1 MIADPA
7 AAQDALAQG
16 NPQLVPGSA
25 PTTFQVTQDP
35 LLGQYERGMVRSG
48 PDAAAQAT
56 SLATQQN
63 DARVAAL
70 RGLAPNG
77 DPAAVAAQARALD
90 PTQPGAAAVAQ
101 AQGNAAAAM
110 DALGGNLPAGS
121 DGMVGTA
128 LRAPNAAAN
137 AAAKEN
143 EGALWRS
150 IDPNGTLG
158 VNMAPIRSQALDIV
172 QGESANAAPMAGA
185 ERQIFQTAT
194 QLPDVQS
201 FRDLS
206 ALRQNIT
213 DTIRAA
219 RPDPARA
226 QEVRRLSLLLNGVHD
241 AMAGTVEQSD
251 LPGAATAPGA
261 GGPLVAPASGDT
273 GQTFQAS
280 PAAPAGGVPA
290 PGVGSDVFTP
300 SGQRVGVQYEVV
312 PADSLV
318 TSQNADMTPNPAY
331 PASLQPRDRTRAA
344 SQVQVQQIASRLQ
357 PERLGASS
365 TAADGAPIVGPDGVV
380 ESGNGRV
387 LALRQAYAADG
398 LQAAGYRDW
407 LASQGHDTAGIQA
420 PVLIRRRTTPLSPE
434 DRVAFTQGAN
444 APTVL
449 GMSATE
455 RAAQDAGR
463 LPDDVLN
470 QFQPGDVTD
479 PANRAAVRGFV
490 RNVVEPGQEG
500 GFVTADGQLS
510 QEGAARVRA
519 ALVHRAY
526 GDAGLSAS
534 LAESTDPA
542 AKVLA
547 GAMQDA
553 AGPMAQL
560 RAGIQAGHVDPAVD
574 LAPALVEAARTV
586 ARARQRGVSLA
597 DAVGQRDMLGN
608 GVSADAENILRQAY
622 GPDLRGR
629 MSRQQF
635 ADNLAHYARQAGEQS
650 FAGTLFG
657 ANLTSGQILDG
668 VAARYGKV
676 AGGGSAGRG
685 FAESAPGSSGG
696 SGGDRAFG
704 SVDRSP
710 GQAVSRGSQGQ
721 GRDAAPIVQAG
732 PPALAPTWDA
742 AARAR
747 YDAARAA
754 TATRKATYQNA
765 PGVGAALKGGQTSGS
780 YTMADHAV
788 PAAILTPGPSGAARV
803 QAYLAAGGSRDALN
817 TAAAFTLRQKA
828 VQGGVVNPAALD
840 RFNRDYGSA
849 LSAMPE
855 LRQGIDT
862 ASRAQQV
869 VEAAQHQHADDVK
882 AYQGSLLGKLSGNG
896 DTTAII
902 GQALRNPVTGARDMR
917 LLARA
922 TASNPDAQAGLQRA
936 VVDHVLG
943 QVQGVQAGVGST
955 EGQLHA
961 AAFQKFVQQAGPA
974 LREVMTPEQME
985 AMTSVAADLQR
996 SNLSVSGTRV
1006 LGGSD
1011 TVQNRNLTGAPNEP
1025 RTLLRSLVDEGKKSI
1040 LGNAGIVTSA
1050 AGGSYLFGPVGAAL
1064 GAVMGATPM
1073 AFRAVANARAAGMDT
1088 VHDLVREAMM
1098 NPDLARVLLLRPT
1111 PTTAPGI
1118 AQRLVATLGR
1128 ASLQPDSRSTEAQ
1141 RRVESGGG
1149 HVGTLANSLAALT
1162 AGNAAPA
1169 RPNGLAAL
1177 GSR

>member
-1 MIADPA
+1 MAADPWAVFSGDPTAASPPPSASPQLAPPAAPATAPSQPVAAAPVASPSTPPAQQASDPWAAFSGTPVAGPPANANAPAGAPTWQTVAPRTLQPNEPGYDPNNEQTVNLAPQDWAAFSRGENPPPQPPQQITGPVANLAAGGNDALASTIGLPVDAVTGGINLATRGINALTGMDIPKIVDPVGGSASLRRAMGLVGANPDDVAASGALDRAARAVGQGVVGAFVPAGAAGLAVRTGMAAVPAAEAAVSALGAPTAANVGLSAGAALGGQQAADFAPPEWKPVANLVGSLGTGVALSGAGAAAGNLSEYLAPRAVSPGGMAPVMDAAGRPILRPDGTPVMGSPGQVQAASGQLRSMIADPA
-7 AAQDALAQG
+7 AAQDALAQS

-35 LLGQYERGMVRSG
+35 LLGQYERGAVRSG
-48 PDAAAQAT
+48 PDASAQFT
-56 SLATQQN
+56 SLTAQQN
-63 DARVAAL
+63 DARLAAL
-70 RGLAPNG
+70 RGIAPNG
-77 DPAAVAAQARALD
+77 DPTAVAAQARALD

-101 AQGNAAAAM
+101 AQGNASAAV

-121 DGMVGTA
+121 DAMIGTA
-128 LRAPNAAAN
+128 LRAPLTAAN
-137 AAAKEN
+137 ASAKGN
-143 EGALWRS
+143 ESALWRAV
-150 IDPNGTLG
+150 DPNGTVG

-172 QGESANAAPMAGA
+172 QGESPNAAPMAGA

-251 LPGAATAPGA
+251 LPGAATQAGA
-261 GGPLVAPASGDT
+261 GGPMGALASGDS
-273 GQTFQAS
+273 GQTFQGA

-318 TSQNADMTPNPAY
+318 TSQNADMSPNPAY

-398 LQAAGYRDW
+398 PQAAGYRDW
-407 LASQGHDTAGIQA
+407 LASQRHDTTGVQS
-420 PVLIRRRTTPLSPE
+420 PVLIRRRVTSLSPE

-463 LPDDVLN
+463 LPDDVLG

-519 ALVHRAY
+519 ALVHKAY

-608 GVSADAENILRQAY
+608 GVSPQAERLLQEAY
-622 GPDLRGR
+622 GPELRGR
-629 MSRQQF
+629 MSREGF
-635 ADNLAHYARQAGEQS
+635 ADTLATYARKAQEQS
-650 FAGTLFG
+650 TAGNLFG
-657 ANLTSGQILDG
+657 A
-668 VAARYGKV
+668 
-676 AGGGSAGRG
+676 
-685 FAESAPGSSGG
+685 
-696 SGGDRAFG
+696 
-704 SVDRSP
+704 
-710 GQAVSRGSQGQ
+710 
-721 GRDAAPIVQAG
+721 
-732 PPALAPTWDA
+732 
-742 AARAR
+742 
-747 YDAARAA
+747 
-754 TATRKATYQNA
+754 
-765 PGVGAALKGGQTSGS
+765 KG
-780 YTMADHAV
+780 
-788 PAAILTPGPSGAARV
+788 
-803 QAYLAAGGSRDALN
+803 
-817 TAAAFTLRQKA
+817 
-828 VQGGVVNPAALD
+828 
-840 RFNRDYGSA
+840 
-849 LSAMPE
+849 
-855 LRQGIDT
+855 
-862 ASRAQQV
+862 
-869 VEAAQHQHADDVK
+869 
-882 AYQGSLLGKLSGNG
+882 LSGN
-896 DTTAII
+896 
-902 GQALRNPVTGARDMR
+902 
-917 LLARA
+917 
-922 TASNPDAQAGLQRA
+922 S
-936 VVDHVLG
+936 
-943 QVQGVQAGVGST
+943 
-955 EGQLHA
+955 
-961 AAFQKFVQQAGPA
+961 
-974 LREVMTPEQME
+974 
-985 AMTSVAADLQR
+985 
-996 SNLSVSGTRV
+996 
-1006 LGGSD
+1006 
-1011 TVQNRNLTGAPNEP
+1011 
-1025 RTLLRSLVDEGKKSI
+1025 
-1040 LGNAGIVTSA
+1040 
-1050 AGGSYLFGPVGAAL
+1050 
-1064 GAVMGATPM
+1064 
-1073 AFRAVANARAAGMDT
+1073 
-1088 VHDLVREAMM
+1088 
-1098 NPDLARVLLLRPT
+1098 
-1111 PTTAPGI
+1111 
-1118 AQRLVATLGR
+1118 
-1128 ASLQPDSRSTEAQ
+1128 
-1141 RRVESGGG
+1141 
-1149 HVGTLANSLAALT
+1149 
-1162 AGNAAPA
+1162 
-1169 RPNGLAAL
+1169 
-1177 GSR
+1177 